1 MASQSGGLARGHALE
16 TTAASTARGI
26 LTVLVA
32 WLLLS
37 CMDAGSKLLAQDYA
51 IVQILW
57 VRYVFLVAVAWLFAR
72 RQSGAAPLRTRRPGL
87 QVFRALLL
95 VVEIGLFI
103 FAITV
108 LPLASAHS
116 ILAVTPLII
125 TALSVPILGERVGL
139 RRWSAVA
146 VAFAG
151 VLIILRP
158 GLGVV
163 QPMALVVLLCALMF
177 ALYQVLTRLVSRDD
191 SPAVTLFYTAL
202 IGAIAL
208 TAIGPFFWT
217 WPDARGWA
225 LFLLVAMLGGGAH
238 FLLIK
243 ALQLAPAAALQPYS
257 YSLIVWATIVGFV
270 VFGNLPDLWTVAG
283 AVVIVASGLYAFAR
297 EQRVARRSEGAPST
311 GADPT
316 KPA

>member
-1 MASQSGGLARGHALE
+1 MTPRPAEGTPARAGTTSTAS
-16 TTAASTARGI
+16 ARGI
-26 LTVLVA
+26 VTVLLA

-57 VRYVFLVAVAWLFAR
+57 LRYLFLAAVAWLFAR
-72 RQSGAAPLRTRRPGL
+72 RQRGPAPLRTRRPGL
-87 QVFRALLL
+87 QVLRALLL

-103 FAITV
+103 YAISV
-108 LPLASAHS
+108 LPLASAHA
-116 ILAVTPLII
+116 ILAVTPLIV
-125 TALSVPILGERVGL
+125 TALSVPLLGERVGV
-139 RRWSAVA
+139 RRWAAIA

-151 VLIILRP
+151 VLVILRP
-158 GLGVV
+158 GLGVA

-191 SPAVTLFYTAL
+191 DPTVTLFYTAL
-202 IGAIAL
+202 IGAGAL
-208 TAIGPFFWT
+208 TLIGPFFWT
-217 WPDARGWA
+217 WPDLAGWA

-257 YSLIVWATIVGFV
+257 YSLIVWATLVGFV

-283 AVVIVASGLYAFAR
+283 AVVVASSGLYAFAR
-297 EQRVARRSEGAPST
+297 ERQLKRRAERETAAASGP
-311 GADPT
+311 G
-316 KPA
+316 